1 MSDFLS
7 WPWQLFVSFDEWD
20 CGAVMIHPIWSLS
33 ASHCFPGM
41 EWSARSSQLHATLYA
56 LGRNAVSELTDHEL
70 HVLELSR
77 SEAEELESERAEKD
91 DGYTFQVILL
101 FISSNFVVR

>member
-1 MSDFLS
+1 M
-7 WPWQLFVSFDEWD
+7 FVSFDEWD

-56 LGRNAVSELTDHEL
+56 LGRNSVAELTDYEL
-70 HVLELSR
+70 QVLELNR
-77 SEAEELESERAEKD
+77 SEAEELVSERSEKD
-91 DGYTFQVILL
+91 NGYSFQVHIDTLKFSI
-101 FISSNFVVR
+101 FII

>member
-1 MSDFLS
+1 
-7 WPWQLFVSFDEWD
+7 
-20 CGAVMIHPIWSLS
+20 
-33 ASHCFPGM
+33 M

-91 DGYTFQVILL
+91 DGYTFQVVLL
-101 FISSNFVVR
+101 FLSLNFVVR